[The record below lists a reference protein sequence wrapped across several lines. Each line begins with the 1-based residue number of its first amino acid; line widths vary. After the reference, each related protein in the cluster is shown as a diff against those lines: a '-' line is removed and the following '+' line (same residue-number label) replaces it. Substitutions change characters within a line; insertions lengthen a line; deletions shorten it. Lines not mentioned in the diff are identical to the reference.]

1 MTSREKMSTKDPKV
15 KSQTI
20 FLILANNELT
30 YKFVLS
36 MIICYEFLFEINKVS
51 KSLQCEI
58 IELSIA
64 L

>member
-36 MIICYEFLFEINKVS
+36 MIIWYEFLFEINS
-51 KSLQCEI
+51 Q
-58 IELSIA
+58 
-64 L
+64 